1 MDTITSE
8 QPAQERGADLAAV
21 CTLSD
26 EARDLLGEGLTP
38 WDYYEVL
45 RERRLYEDAL
55 RFLAHALPKRVAVWW
70 GCLCVWAVNREEP
83 QEKFEAALQAAVR
96 WVLAPNEDHRRAAE
110 EPGREA
116 SFGDPAG
123 CLAMA
128 ALWSGGRRAAPRRAP
143 RPPPAPPPP
152 QRVRGWSA

>member
-8 QPAQERGADLAAV
+8 QPVQERAAEVAAV

-26 EARDLLGEGLTP
+26 EARDLLGDGLTP

-45 RERRLYEDAL
+45 RERRLYADAF

-83 QEKFEAALQAAVR
+83 QGKFEAVLQPPVR
-96 WVLAPNEDHRRAAE
+96 WVLAPKEEARPAAGK
-110 EPGREA
+110 PGREA
-116 SFGDPAG
+116 
-123 CLAMA
+123 
-128 ALWSGGRRAAPRRAP
+128 
-143 RPPPAPPPP
+143 
-152 QRVRGWSA
+152 